1 MTEVIAINSGL
12 KSITKTALD
21 GYKLV
26 FKAVKKEPY
35 VKELSLVIAGIAAV
49 IDSIPTLSQEVT
61 DLQKLENEIDL
72 VEFVIS
78 QVNQVTDNPKA
89 VKIASVSIKM
99 AAHLI
104 SDSIALAKAIQ
115 S

>member
-1 MTEVIAINSGL
+1 MNSGL

-35 VKELSLVIAGIAAV
+35 VKELSVLIGDIATV
-49 IDSIPTLSQEVT
+49 IDSIPTLSQEVS
-61 DLQKLENEIDL
+61 DLQKLDNEVDL
-72 VEFVIS
+72 VDFVIS
-78 QVNQVTDNPKA
+78 QVAQVTDNAKA
-89 VKIASVSIKM
+89 IQIASVSIKM
-99 AAHLI
+99 ASHLI
-104 SDSIALAKAIQ
+104 SDSILLAKAIQ